1 MVNRRIV
8 IFSVNWLG
16 DVIFST
22 AVIRNV
28 RLAHPGA
35 FIACIVP
42 PRCRDILTDNP
53 DLDEIILF
61 EEEGRHRG
69 LTGFIRFALELSAGK
84 FDTVL
89 LLHRSMSRALICR
102 LAGIRQRVGYDTKGR
117 GWLLTSKTRP
127 PDISC
132 VHRVDYY
139 LGVAAL
145 AGIPVVER
153 TTRIFVNAEDE
164 RAADSFLAGIGW
176 KPGEIIVGMHPAGNW
191 GPKRWPKEYFRAL
204 ASGLISAR
212 RVKVVFT
219 GGKEDKVLV
228 NEIVSGL
235 GPGAF
240 SACGTLSI
248 KQFAALTKRLS
259 VFVTADSGPLHIAN
273 AAGAPRILGM
283 FGPTK
288 PELTGPVPSGRVIV
302 LRKDTGCSLPC
313 YVVDCSDNRCMKAI
327 SVEDVLAAIDKVI

>member
-1 MVNRRIV
+1 MSNRRIA
-8 IFSVNWLG
+8 IFDVNWLG

-28 RLAHPGA
+28 RLAYPGA
-35 FIACIVP
+35 FIACIIP
-42 PRCRDILTDNP
+42 PRCKDILADNP
-53 DLDEIILF
+53 DLDEIILY
-61 EEEGRHRG
+61 EEGGRHRG
-69 LTGFIRFALELSAGK
+69 LPGFIRFAFELSAGK
-84 FDTVL
+84 FDTVF
-89 LLHRSMSRALICR
+89 LLHRSMSRALVCR
-102 LAGIRQRVGYDTKGR
+102 LAGIRQRIGYDTKGR
-117 GWLLTSKTRP
+117 GWLLTSKARP
-127 PDISC
+127 PDISR

-139 LGVAAL
+139 LGVIAL
-145 AGIPVVER
+145 AGIPAVER

-176 KPGEIIVGMHPAGNW
+176 KPGDPVVGMHPAGNW

-204 ASGLISAR
+204 AAEIIRTR
-212 RVKVVFT
+212 RAKVVFT
-219 GGKEDKVLV
+219 GGKEDKALIDELV
-228 NEIVSGL
+228 SVS

-273 AAGAPRILGM
+273 AAGAPRILGL

-288 PELTGPVPSGRVIV
+288 PELTGPVPADRVIV
-302 LRKDTGCSLPC
+302 LRKDAGCRLPC
-313 YVVDCSDNRCMKAI
+313 YAVNCPDNRCMKAI
-327 SVEDVLAAIDKVI
+327 SVEDVLAAIDKFL